1 MRTMDKAIA
10 LGLALGAIALGI
22 AALGAGPAG
31 AVPTTSANGYKMAT
45 FLVEVEGTQDAE
57 MHLSREPEGP
67 CGWSDHSLGREHLSF
82 HTRHPVEI
90 NAYDLPG
97 GGFNPEFFSGKQ
109 LYIPTV
115 ATLTRSFTPQIQS
128 FRTAACEEDNG
139 GPDGGEVEQPK
150 PDCGTRQIDF
160 PVKLQYSRTKHD
172 GLLLSSATTDETVFE
187 ECPQT
192 ASIESFPW
200 LLVEKGAGHGNYITA
215 DLSQKNLFD
224 PDFQKWISLANGS
237 KKRVRADEWHKTS
250 IHWSVSFTRLKE

>member
-1 MRTMDKAIA
+1 MKTMDKVIA
-10 LGLALGAIALGI
+10 LGLALGAIVMGI
-22 AALGAGPAG
+22 AALGAGSA
-31 AVPTTSANGYKMAT
+31 AAAPTTSTNGYKMAT

-67 CGWSDHSLGREHLSF
+67 CGISDHSIGREHLSF
-82 HTRHPVEI
+82 HTKHPVEI
-90 NAYDLPG
+90 TAFDTPG

-115 ATLTRSFTPQIQS
+115 ATLTRSFTPLIQS
-128 FRTAACEEDNG
+128 FRTAECTEDNG
-139 GPDGGEVEQPK
+139 GADPGAEETN
-150 PDCGTRQIDF
+150 PDCGTRHVDF

-172 GLLLSSATTDETVFE
+172 GLLLSSGSTDETVFQ

-200 LLVEKGAGHGNYITA
+200 LLVEKGAREGNYITA
-215 DLSQKNLFD
+215 QLSQKDLFD
-224 PDFQKWISLANGS
+224 PDFRKWISLANGS
-237 KKRVRADEWHKTS
+237 KKRTSAHEWHKTT